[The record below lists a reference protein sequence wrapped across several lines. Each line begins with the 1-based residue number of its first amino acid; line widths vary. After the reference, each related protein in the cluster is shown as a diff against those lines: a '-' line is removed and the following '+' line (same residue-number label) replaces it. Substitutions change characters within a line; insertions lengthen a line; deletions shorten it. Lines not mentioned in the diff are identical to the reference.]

1 MIGKTLGHYRV
12 ESTLGVGGMGEVYL
26 GRDTVLDRLVAL
38 KVFPSSELGDPNRVR
53 RFVEE
58 ARAASALNHPN
69 IATIHELGEEAGIH
83 FMVLE
88 YVEGMTLSARIA
100 SGPFVPEELVTVARQ
115 VAHAL
120 HAAHAAGIIHRDIK
134 SSNIMIAPGGHVKVL
149 DFGLAKRTGRDLAA
163 ADLSTWAATRT
174 GQMVG
179 TVPYMSPEQV
189 LGRPLDHRSDLFS
202 LGIVLYEMATGW
214 RPFAGPTM
222 FETLE
227 QIVHFNP
234 TPVTSLNPGI
244 PAALEH
250 LILRCLEK
258 RPEDRLQTAAE
269 LADRLQHPDDVHIS
283 GVVGGRHKHN
293 LPQQLT
299 SFIGRQRELAQ
310 IRSLWSQTRLVTLT
324 GPGGIGKTRLALHI
338 AAEVLR
344 EYEDGVWLIELA
356 PLSDPGLVP
365 QTVAATLG
373 IRDYRH
379 RSIQD
384 ALAEYLRE
392 RRSLIV
398 LDNCEHVIAAA
409 AHLADTLLRMASDL
423 RILTT
428 SREPL
433 AIAGETV
440 VRLSSLGLPDLDQV
454 LDVEQLR
461 RHEAVELFIDRAR
474 AARSTF
480 VVDDHTARSLATL
493 CVQLEG
499 LPLAIELAASRVTVL
514 SVPQIAE
521 RLHDRLG
528 LLTSG
533 SRVAAPRHQT
543 LLAAI
548 DWSYALL
555 SEPEKALFRRLS
567 VFAGGCTLEAAEAVC
582 TGGAI
587 ERADV
592 LGLMSALVNKSLV
605 LAEERD
611 GRTRYQ
617 FMVTLLEYARKQLA
631 VMMEQDTVSR
641 AHAEFV
647 LALAVEAEARLAG
660 TQEKL
665 WIHRL
670 EAEYDNIRAAL
681 AWTSRN
687 DVTVGLQLAGAMGR
701 FWFLRGYWA
710 EAQRWLLDMLQ
721 AADERA
727 VQSPRVKVLNA
738 IALMAQGQGDYSS
751 SWRFGAE
758 ALAVSREAGDTQQ
771 TAAALNTLAILACS
785 RDDLDQA
792 RSCLEESLAI
802 RRQSG
807 DHAAAAIVVNNLGV
821 LALLQTDIG
830 RAESLFADSLRISK
844 AGDFKHG
851 IATAILNLGDVAMR
865 RGDYG
870 SARALLDE
878 GLALAR
884 DLGETTLTPIALN
897 SVGDLAGRRGD
908 RPAARALLTEALHLS
923 RELGDKRV
931 IADVLLSLGHVT
943 DDSTA
948 ARALFTESH
957 AIRSELG
964 VRRDIAFAL
973 SALGGV
979 AVREGNHDR
988 ATSIYEEGLALARQ
1002 ANARDAMARALAGL
1016 ADLARLRADAAAAIT
1031 LYRECIAL
1039 WHDLDE
1045 KPELLQ
1051 PLEDLASV
1059 FSEHGQI
1066 ERAVHLWAFAA
1077 ALRQALETPRV
1088 PARGDDYERGV
1099 RSAQATLG
1107 DASFA
1112 RMWLQGQNMDA
1123 DHAIAEA
1130 MHDPRQAASA
1140 HQKE

>member
-1 MIGKTLGHYRV
+1 
-12 ESTLGVGGMGEVYL
+12 MGEVYL
-26 GRDTVLDRLVAL
+26 GRDTVLGRFVAL
-38 KVFPSSELGDPNRVR
+38 KVFPPSELGDPTRLR

-69 IATIHELGEEAGIH
+69 IATIHELGDEAGVH

-88 YVEGMTLSARIA
+88 YVEGMTLSARIT
-100 SGPFVPEELVTVARQ
+100 SGPFDPEELVRVGRQ

-120 HAAHAAGIIHRDIK
+120 HAAHTAGIIHRDIK
-134 SSNIMIAPGGHVKVL
+134 SSNIMIMPNGHVKVL
-149 DFGLAKRTGRDLAA
+149 DFGLAKRTSGDHAA
-163 ADLSTWAATRT
+163 ANHSTWAATRT
-174 GQMVG
+174 GLVVG

-202 LGIVLYEMATGW
+202 FGVVLYEMATGQ
-214 RPFAGPTM
+214 RPFDGLTT

-227 QIVHFNP
+227 QIVHESP
-234 TPVTSLNPGI
+234 RPVTSLNPRI
-244 PAALEH
+244 PAPLEQ

-258 RPEDRLQTAAE
+258 RAEDRIQTAAE
-269 LADRLQHPDDVHIS
+269 LADRLEY
-283 GVVGGRHKHN
+283 RHAGQVLGPKHN

-299 SFIGRQRELAQ
+299 SFIGRQREMAQ
-310 IRSLWSQTRLVTLT
+310 IRALWSQTRLVTLS
-324 GPGGIGKTRLALHI
+324 GPGGIGKTRLALQI

-356 PLSDPGLVP
+356 PLSEPALVP

-373 IRDYRH
+373 IREYRH

-384 ALAEYLRE
+384 ALTEYLRH
-392 RRSLIV
+392 RRSLLV

-409 AHLADTLLRMASDL
+409 AHLADTLLRTASDL

-428 SREPL
+428 SREAL
-433 AIAGETV
+433 TIAGETV
-440 VRLSSLGLPDLDQV
+440 VRLSPLGLPDLDQV

-474 AARSTF
+474 AAKSTF
-480 VVDDHTARSLATL
+480 VLDDNTARSLATL

-514 SVPQIAE
+514 SVAQIAG

-582 TGGAI
+582 AGGAI

-605 LAEERD
+605 LAEDRD

-631 VMMEQDTVSR
+631 GMMEQDTISR

-660 TQEKL
+660 TQEKI

-681 AWTSRN
+681 GWTSRN
-687 DVTVGLQLAGAMGR
+687 DVTIGLQLAGALGR

-710 EAQRWLLDMLQ
+710 EARRWLVDMLQ
-721 AADERA
+721 AADPRA
-727 VQSPRVKVLNA
+727 VQSSRLKVLNA
-738 IALMAQGQGDYSS
+738 IALIALGQGDYASA
-751 SWRFGAE
+751 RTFGVE
-758 ALAVSREAGDTQQ
+758 ALAVGRDAGDAQQ
-771 TAAALNTLAILACS
+771 TAAALNTLAILAIP

-802 RRQSG
+802 RQQSG
-807 DHAAAAIVVNNLGV
+807 DQGATAIAVNNLGI
-821 LALLQTDIG
+821 LAGLQGDINT
-830 RAESLFADSLRISK
+830 AESLFADSLRISK
-844 AGDFKHG
+844 AGDSKHG
-851 IATAILNLGDVAMR
+851 IATATLNLGDIAMR
-865 RGDYG
+865 RGDYV

-897 SVGDLAGRRGD
+897 SLGDLAGRQGD
-908 RPAARALLTEALHLS
+908 RPVARAVLAEALHLS

-931 IADVLLSLGHVT
+931 IADVLLSLGLVT
-943 DDSTA
+943 DDGSA
-948 ARALFTESH
+948 ARALFAESH
-957 AIRSELG
+957 ALHCELG
-964 VRRDIAFAL
+964 SRRDIAEAL
-973 SALGGV
+973 SSLGGV
-979 AVREGNHDR
+979 AAREGDY
-988 ATSIYEEGLALARQ
+988 ATASSLYEESLALARQ
-1002 ANARDAMARALAGL
+1002 SRARNAIARALTGL
-1016 ADLARLRADAAAAIT
+1016 ADVARLRGDDASAIA
-1031 LYRECIAL
+1031 LYRQGIVL
-1039 WHDLDE
+1039 WHELQE
-1045 KPELLQ
+1045 KPQLLH
-1051 PLEDLASV
+1051 PLEGLAGV
-1059 FSEHGQI
+1059 FSATGQA
-1066 ERAVHLWAFAA
+1066 ERAVRLWGFAESSRLALKAPRGSVHTLDYDRLVDA
-1077 ALRQALETPRV
+1077 AR
-1088 PARGDDYERGV
+1088 
-1099 RSAQATLG
+1099 ATLG
-1107 DASFA
+1107 DAWFESA
-1112 RMWLQGQNMDA
+1112 WSQGRSMDL
-1123 DHAIAEA
+1123 DQAIADALHEGPA
-1130 MHDPRQAASA
+1130 LPSTSA
-1140 HQKE
+1140 